1 MGPFAG
7 QNGSTGPGVRAPCW
21 LLPAKNLRRREICK
35 HGKPPMRPRESPSLF
50 ASFGARRRRK
60 HACFPLSPSRAR
72 RNRANGKRET
82 RACGERRREAG
93 MKRGAEPSKKSKSAK
108 YFFPKNTGAM
118 RRFFLFR
125 LPKIEE
131 LRCKIMPS
139 RRAVSAHRV
148 AHRVLRA
155 NCENLFGALC
165 ETEKFFSNFSKYCEE
180 KSVDVVKITTWR
192 DKNDPLAFRSLS
204 SPLRI
209 TSPDSVA

>member
-1 MGPFAG
+1 
-7 QNGSTGPGVRAPCW
+7 
-21 LLPAKNLRRREICK
+21 
-35 HGKPPMRPRESPSLF
+35 
-50 ASFGARRRRK
+50 
-60 HACFPLSPSRAR
+60 
-72 RNRANGKRET
+72 
-82 RACGERRREAG
+82 
-93 MKRGAEPSKKSKSAK
+93 MKRGAEPSKKKAK
-108 YFFPKNTGAM
+108 ARNIFFPCNTGAM

-155 NCENLFGALC
+155 NCENLFGAFC